1 MESLIR
7 DVKQGSRS
15 LLRDKAFA
23 AAVLL
28 TLVLCVATNTA
39 TFAIGH
45 SVLLRPLPVPDANAI
60 VLMANRY
67 PRAGVGDLNT
77 SSVGDYYDRL
87 RSVTALQEQA
97 LFRSADQT
105 LDINGTPAQV
115 PGMAVTPSFFP
126 LVRTAPAHGRTF
138 TADEGEI
145 GGEQKVILSDTL
157 WRTLYGL
164 DLGAIGRQLRIG
176 GRLYTIVGIMRRGFD
191 FVDPEVRFWVPLA
204 FTPEEKTG
212 HHSNNWYHIGRLKP
226 GATLAQVQ
234 AQVDAV
240 NAANLDRFPQ
250 FKDVIINAGFH
261 TTVEPLQH
269 MIVKDVERVL
279 YLLWGGAA
287 FVLLIGALN
296 LANLSLARM
305 TMRRKEIATRL
316 AIGAGRAQLLRQL
329 VVENVLIGSAGGIAG
344 VLLGAAILRMLTVI
358 GLDRFPRASE
368 VHIDGAVVLAA
379 LGMSVVVGVVMG
391 FLPLASVLRIWLE
404 RAVRPA
410 LTTFHTRNIHHT
422 VIRLPSRRPLG
433 WP

>member
-1 MESLIR
+1 
-7 DVKQGSRS
+7 
-15 LLRDKAFA
+15 
-23 AAVLL
+23 
-28 TLVLCVATNTA
+28 
-39 TFAIGH
+39 
-45 SVLLRPLPVPDANAI
+45 
-60 VLMANRY
+60 
-67 PRAGVGDLNT
+67 
-77 SSVGDYYDRL
+77 
-87 RSVTALQEQA
+87 
-97 LFRSADQT
+97 
-105 LDINGTPAQV
+105 
-115 PGMAVTPSFFP
+115 
-126 LVRTAPAHGRTF
+126 
-138 TADEGEI
+138 
-145 GGEQKVILSDTL
+145 
-157 WRTLYGL
+157 
-164 DLGAIGRQLRIG
+164 
-176 GRLYTIVGIMRRGFD
+176 MRRGFD

-212 HHSNNWYHIGRLKP
+212 HYSNNWYHIGRLKP

-279 YLLWGGAA
+279 YLLWSGAA

-316 AIGAGRAQLLRQL
+316 AIGAGRAQILRQL

-358 GLDRFPRASE
+358 GLDCFPRASE

-391 FLPLASVLRIWLE
+391 FLPLASVLRVSLSSVLHDDSRTSTDGLRTRRLRHPRRGIHYEAGRITNLPT
-404 RAVRPA
+404 PA
-410 LTTFHTRNIHHT
+410 GHHARILRNNEHRSHART
-422 VIRLPSRRPLG
+422 VFRRSRQ
-433 WP
+433 